1 MFVLMNNVNVC
12 IILLQ
17 SCIKVALDFVSPEHI
32 GECFRLTEECRK
44 LPINHKSAE
53 DKFEVSQTTF
63 YLLDSTFPIYRGY
76 TTLNFSSMFV
86 CHVIISIV
94 CYWEFMYCFFP
105 NCCFFGIRWRKLSYM
120 LCLTWLKNWRKQGK
134 WLQTSFRPFGYGIYT
149 YISLSYCSL
158 CRQRHWSIISYVHT
172 FL

>member
-1 MFVLMNNVNVC
+1 MHEMFVLMNNVNVC

-94 CYWEFMYCFFP
+94 CYWEFMYCFFLTAASLVSGEE
-105 NCCFFGIRWRKLSYM
+105 NC
-120 LCLTWLKNWRKQGK
+120 
-134 WLQTSFRPFGYGIYT
+134 
-149 YISLSYCSL
+149 
-158 CRQRHWSIISYVHT
+158 HT
-172 FL
+172 CYA